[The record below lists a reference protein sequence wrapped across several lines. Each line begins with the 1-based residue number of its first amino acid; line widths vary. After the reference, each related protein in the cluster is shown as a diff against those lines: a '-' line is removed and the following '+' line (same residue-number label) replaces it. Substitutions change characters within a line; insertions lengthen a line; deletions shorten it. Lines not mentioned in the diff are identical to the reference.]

1 MTKSADSTFSIA
13 VVGHTNAGKTSL
25 LRTLARD
32 KHFGQVSAKPGE
44 TRHVESIGIVL
55 EGRVFLHLF
64 DSPGFEDAMALQA
77 YLQQFTT
84 VESRR
89 ATLERFLRSP
99 EARGRFEQE
108 AKIVRLLLDDI
119 DAVFYVIDTTETPH
133 AKFKCELDIL
143 ALCGRPVMPVL
154 NFVRDPKSRIDAW
167 QTVLQ
172 DRGLHVQVLFDAVAP
187 LAGSEHLLYE
197 HLSVQLGAKRE
208 TLKSLVDAL
217 AREAEMRRRASLR
230 TIGRLLVDVA
240 AFRKPLLAQDQA
252 QVLEGIKALH
262 TQIGQLEQRSID
274 QLLSLYRFDRNDVA
288 VRNLRALQ
296 GRLEDDLFNTEVM
309 KQAAKRLGLGAT
321 VGALVGLGVDLAMAG
336 LSLGAGTVMGS
347 ALGGMAVSSSK
358 QGVRWLRKK
367 FKGQVDLTVDDV
379 TLSVLLARQNDL
391 LAALQGRAHAATGQ
405 VVIDT
410 GEDTTQSV
418 RHVMK
423 TLAIVRGHPEWSTL
437 SEDFSGDAHRAQVID
452 KLVSQLD

>member
-1 MTKSADSTFSIA
+1 MMKPADAPFSIA

-32 KHFGQVSAKPGE
+32 KHFGQVSARPGE
-44 TRHVESIGIVL
+44 TRHVESISIVL
-55 EGRVFLHLF
+55 EGRALIRLF
-64 DSPGFEDAMALQA
+64 DSPGFEDAIDLQT
-77 YLQQFTT
+77 YLRQFASI
-84 VESRR
+84 ESRR
-89 ATLERFLRSP
+89 SALDSFLRSP

-119 DAVFYVIDTTETPH
+119 DAVFYVIDTTEAPH

-143 ALCGRPVMPVL
+143 AMCGRPVMPVL
-154 NFVRDPKSRIDAW
+154 NFVCHPKSRINAW

-172 DRGLHVQVLFDAVAP
+172 DRGLHVHVSFDAVAP
-187 LAGSEHLLYE
+187 LAGSERLLYE

-208 TLKSLVDAL
+208 TLKGLVEAL
-217 AREAEMRRRASLR
+217 AREAEMRRRAGLR
-230 TIGRLLVDVA
+230 TIGTLLVDVA
-240 AFRKPLLAQDQA
+240 AFRKPVLAQDEA
-252 QVLEGIKALH
+252 QVLEGIKAMH
-262 TQIGQLEQRSID
+262 AQIGQLEQRSID
-274 QLLSLYRFDRNDVA
+274 QLLSLYRFDRNDVD
-288 VRNLRALQ
+288 VRNLRALK
-296 GRLEDDLFNTEVM
+296 GRLEDDLFNAEVM

-321 VGALVGLGVDLAMAG
+321 VGALIGLSVDVAMAG
-336 LSLGAGTVMGS
+336 LSLGAGALIGS

-358 QGVRWLRKK
+358 HGVRWIRRK

-379 TLSVLLARQNDL
+379 TLSVLLARQSDL

-410 GEDTTQSV
+410 GEDSTQAV

-437 SEDFSGDAHRAQVID
+437 SEDFSEDAPRAQVVD